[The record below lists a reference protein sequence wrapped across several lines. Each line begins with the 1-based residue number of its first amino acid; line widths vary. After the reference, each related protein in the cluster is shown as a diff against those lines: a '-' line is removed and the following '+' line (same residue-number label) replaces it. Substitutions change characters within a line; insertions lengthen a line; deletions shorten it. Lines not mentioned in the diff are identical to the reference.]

1 MGLPCKWMCPSGHWC
16 SCTGKAFSP
25 EMGSRCNHHQLG
37 IRIVAIQF
45 EKNVFSPTGFQSI
58 CFGAPLKFKVVSK
71 INWNNKLVWNDGQF
85 METSHVVDLCGFVH
99 ASFFLKTF
107 AVRSARGWGQ
117 TTIGLTVWFISSL
130 RVSQFGSRN
139 PLTTADQMPGHH
151 TSVGC
156 DFKTGPGALVSDWI
170 CPVSHCSG
178 LDSHHLNQVLGL
190 CLTVFAPQVPMHAAT
205 SDHLYIL

>member
-1 MGLPCKWMCPSGHWC
+1 MFFLRLGFNLYVLVPHWNSKWYQRSIGTTSWSGM
-16 SCTGKAFSP
+16 
-25 EMGSRCNHHQLG
+25 MGS
-37 IRIVAIQF
+37 
-45 EKNVFSPTGFQSI
+45 S
-58 CFGAPLKFKVVSK
+58 
-71 INWNNKLVWNDGQF
+71 WKLH
-85 METSHVVDLCGFVH
+85 TSWIFVDSCMLH
-99 ASFFLKTF
+99 FFLKTF